1 MNVQATLVN
10 MVAPVQISLT
20 DLDVVVLLGLEDLH
34 AEKVSEKLF
43 NISFLPSFLYI
54 SQNYVMA
61 RFAVLERSKLHQ
73 ILKTTSISPLRLTY
87 AFVSFS
93 LSLYFVFT
101 DFKLLWLFRYF
112 IKERSSSVYH
122 SSFLCSSSY

>member
-1 MNVQATLVN
+1 MNVQATLVK

-61 RFAVLERSKLHQ
+61 RFAVLERNKLHQ

-93 LSLYFVFT
+93 LSLCLVF
-101 DFKLLWLFRYF
+101 Y
-112 IKERSSSVYH
+112 
-122 SSFLCSSSY
+122 